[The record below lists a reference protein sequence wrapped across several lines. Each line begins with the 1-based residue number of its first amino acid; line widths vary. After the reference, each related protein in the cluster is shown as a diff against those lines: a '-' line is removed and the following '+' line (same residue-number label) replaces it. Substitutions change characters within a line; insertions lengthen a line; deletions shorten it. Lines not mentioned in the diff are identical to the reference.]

1 MLEEETNMAPQAKHN
16 ETPNETKWDNPSNTD
31 VDAESDQEKHGKKR
45 DKSRLTKIDK
55 QDEKESNDYTM
66 ESKKYPQTQMLSPK
80 SLKKNQGGQR
90 SHNSTGENKKS
101 VKAKNAKPILT
112 NTIT

>member
-55 QDEKESNDYTM
+55 QDEKEGDDSTM
-66 ESKKYPQTQMLSPK
+66 ETTKYPHAQMSSPK
-80 SLKKNQGGQR
+80 RVKKIKVDGDPIRARERTRSQSRQRTPNQF
-90 SHNSTGENKKS
+90 
-101 VKAKNAKPILT
+101 
-112 NTIT
+112 